1 MESTVSTSPR
11 PSPRSWIRLPN
22 FSSVRSDLPAGL
34 VVFLVAL
41 PLCLGV
47 ALASG
52 APLISGIIAGVIGG
66 IVVALFS
73 GSELSVSGPAAGL
86 AVIVLNS
93 IEDLKSFP
101 AFALAVLL
109 SGAFQLGIGLLRAGV
124 IGDFIPNM
132 VIKGMLAGIGIVII
146 LKQIPHALGDDNDF
160 VGDEGFNQPDH
171 LNTFN
176 EVTQSVGSIN
186 YGAIVISLFSLVI
199 LFGWDHPAIRR
210 RRWLSIIPAPLLCVV
225 FGTVL
230 NETFKIV
237 SPSWVLLAAK
247 HHLVE
252 LPVMGSIR
260 EVFNT
265 LQFPDFSRLLDPLV
279 WKIALTLAIVG
290 SLESLL
296 SLEASDKLDPEK
308 RISDPN
314 AELRAQGLGNL
325 TSGLLGGLPVTSVIV
340 RSSANIYSGAK
351 TRLSSIIH
359 GILLLV
365 AVLLIPT
372 VLNRVPLA
380 CLASILLSVG
390 YKLSSW
396 KIIRSVWKEGWSQ
409 FLPFAITVA
418 GIVLTDLLKGILIGL
433 CVSVFFVMRA
443 YTRTA
448 LTMVKDGE
456 DILIRLNKDLTFV
469 NKQELKA
476 RLREVPDGARLVI
489 DGVRAHYVDH
499 DAVEVIREF
508 CESAPHRG
516 IQVHCRSIQGLT
528 HS

>member
-1 MESTVSTSPR
+1 MDPTNPLAPKKHFGGWFR
-11 PSPRSWIRLPN
+11 FPSL
-22 FSSVRSDLPAGL
+22 SSARADIPAGL

-52 APLISGIIAGVIGG
+52 APLLSGIIAGIVGG
-66 IVVALFS
+66 VVVALFS

-86 AVIVLNS
+86 AVIVLKS
-93 IEDLKSFP
+93 IEDLKSFQ
-101 AFALAVLL
+101 AFTLAVLL
-109 SGAFQLGIGLLRAGV
+109 SGAMQLGIGLLRAGV

-146 LKQIPHALGDDNDF
+146 LKQIPHALGHDDDF
-160 VGDEGFNQPDH
+160 VGDESFNQPDH

-176 EVTQSVGSIN
+176 EVTQSMGSVN
-186 YGAIVISLFSLVI
+186 SGAILISAVSLVI
-199 LFGWDHPAIRR
+199 LFGWDHPSMKR
-210 RRWLSIIPAPLLCVV
+210 RRWASLVPAPLLCVGI
-225 FGTVL
+225 GTVM
-230 NETFKIV
+230 NEFFKAFM
-237 SPSWVLLAAK
+237 PSWALLAAK

-252 LPVMGSIR
+252 LPVMGSLR
-260 EVFNT
+260 EVLSA
-265 LQFPDFSRLLDPLV
+265 LQFPDFTRISDPLV
-279 WKIALTLAIVG
+279 WKIALTIAIVG

-314 AELRAQGLGNL
+314 AELRAQGFGNL
-325 TSGLLGGLPVTSVIV
+325 VSGFLGGLPVTSVIV

-351 TRLSSIIH
+351 SRLSSIVH
-359 GILLLV
+359 GLLLLV

-380 CLASILLSVG
+380 CLAAILLSVG

-396 KIIRSVWKEGWSQ
+396 KIIRSVWKEGWFQ
-409 FLPFAITVA
+409 FLPFAVTVA

-433 CVSVFFVMRA
+433 GVSVFFVMRA

-448 LTMVKDGE
+448 VTLVRDGQ
-456 DILIRLNKDLTFV
+456 DFLIRLNKDLTFV

-476 RLREVPDGARLVI
+476 RLREIPDGARVVI

-499 DAVEVIREF
+499 DAIEVIREF
-508 CESAPHRG
+508 CEAAPHRG
-516 IQVHCRSIQGLT
+516 ILTECRRIHGIT

>member
-1 MESTVSTSPR
+1 MEFKASTPTQSSF
-11 PSPRSWIRLPN
+11 RSWIRLPTV
-22 FSSVRSDLPAGL
+22 SSARSDLPAGL

-52 APLISGIIAGVIGG
+52 APLLSGIIAGIVGG
-66 IVVALFS
+66 IIVALFS

-86 AVIVLNS
+86 AVIVLKS
-93 IEDLKSFP
+93 IEELKSFP
-101 AFALAVLL
+101 AFTLAVLL
-109 SGAFQLGIGLLRAGV
+109 SGGLQLIIGFLRAGV

-176 EVTQSVGSIN
+176 EVSQSVGSIN
-186 YGAIVISLFSLVI
+186 YGAILISLISLAI
-199 LFGWDHPAIRR
+199 LFGWDRPAIRQ
-210 RRWLSIIPAPLLCVV
+210 RRWLAVVPAPLVCVV
-225 FGTVL
+225 VGTFM
-230 NETFKIV
+230 NEAFKV
-237 SPSWVLLAAK
+237 FVPSWVLLAAK

-265 LQFPDFSRLLDPLV
+265 LQFPDFSRITDPLV
-279 WKIALTLAIVG
+279 WKIALTVAIVG

-325 TSGLLGGLPVTSVIV
+325 VSGFFGGLPVTSVIV

-351 TRLSSIIH
+351 TRLSSIVH
-359 GILLLV
+359 GGLLLV
-365 AVLLIPT
+365 AVLLIPA

-380 CLASILLSVG
+380 CLAAILLSVG

-433 CVSVFFVMRA
+433 CVSIFFLMRA

-448 LTMVKDGE
+448 VTMVQDGQNF
-456 DILIRLNKDLTFV
+456 LIRLNKDLTFV

-508 CESAPHRG
+508 CETSSHRG
-516 IQVHCRSIQGLT
+516 IETQCRRVQGIT
-528 HS
+528 HT